1 MSGDTYV
8 ASRAGRI
15 GRRCINAWAVFT
27 MVYLFAPIFIIVL
40 FSFNNP
46 TSKFNLTWRG
56 FTTKHWIK
64 TIAGGTPDKFFY
76 PELNQALMRSVVIG
90 LISAAAAT
98 ALGTIMAFALAR
110 YKVKGTGFFSTLLV
124 LPLTTPEIV
133 LGASLFA
140 LFLDF
145 SVKIGSFNIGFE
157 PGYLTIF
164 LAHVMFC
171 MSYVTLTVKARLRGF
186 DWQLEDA
193 AQDLGATPKKAFWK
207 ITLPLATPGIFA
219 AFLLSFALSFDD
231 FIITLFVKGD
241 VETFP
246 IRVFGQSR
254 TSIPPQIDVLSTILL
269 IVTTLAFVIPTVISI
284 RRAKNIERNRVI
296 IP

>member
-1 MSGDTYV
+1 ML
-8 ASRAGRI
+8 
-15 GRRCINAWAVFT
+15 
-27 MVYLFAPIFIIVL
+27 YLFAPIFIIVA

-46 TSKFNLTWRG
+46 KSKFNFTWSG
-56 FTTKHWIK
+56 FTIKHWVK
-64 TIAGGTPDKFFY
+64 TIRGGTPDKFFY
-76 PELNQALMRSVVIG
+76 PELNQALIRSVMIG
-90 LISAAAAT
+90 LVVSVIAT
-98 ALGTIMAFALAR
+98 SLGTLMAFALAR
-110 YKVKGTGFFSTLLV
+110 YKVKGSGFLATFLV
-124 LPLTTPEIV
+124 LPLTIPEIV
-133 LGASLFA
+133 LGASLFTM
-140 LFLDF
+140 FLDF
-145 SVKIGSFNIGFE
+145 SVHVGGFNIGFT
-157 PGYLTIF
+157 PGYVTIL

-171 MSYVTLTVKARLRGF
+171 MSYVTLTVKARMRGF

-207 ITLPLATPGIFA
+207 ITLPIATPGIFA

-254 TSIPPQIDVLSTILL
+254 ASIPPQIDVLSTILL
-269 IVTTLAFVIPTVISI
+269 VVTTTAFVIPTVISI
-284 RRAKNIERNRVI
+284 RREKKLEKNRVN